1 MRQGKLIVLS
11 GPSGTGKTTLCRELV
26 KRVPGLVFSISATT
40 RDIRPGENDGY
51 DYYFLTPAEFKRKIK
66 AREFLEWAKVYSHF
80 YGTLKKPITDNL
92 AKGVSVL
99 LDIDMQG
106 ALQVKDKFPKA
117 ILIFILPPSLEE
129 LRQRLI
135 RRKRDSLATIT
146 RRMKQIEEEMKYIPQ
161 YDQVIINKNLAKTVK
176 SLQAIIRKQ
185 IKGSVNK
192 KRKGV

>member
-1 MRQGKLIVLS
+1 MHQGKLIVLS

-26 KRVPGLVFSISATT
+26 KRIPGLVFSISATT
-40 RDIRPGENDGY
+40 RDKRPGEKNSY
-51 DYYFLTPAEFKRKIK
+51 DYYFLSPAEFKSKIK
-66 AREFLEWAKVYSHF
+66 AREFLEWAKVYSHY
-80 YGTLKKPITDNL
+80 YGTLKKPITANL

-106 ALQVKDKFPKA
+106 ALQVKDKFPQA

-135 RRKRDSLATIT
+135 RRKRDSLATIA

-161 YDQVIINKNLAKTVK
+161 YDQVVINKDLAKTVK
-176 SLQAIIRKQ
+176 CLQRIVKNR
-185 IKGSVNK
+185 IKAE
-192 KRKGV
+192 

>member
-26 KRVPGLVFSISATT
+26 KSIPGLVFSISATT

-51 DYYFLTPAEFKRKIK
+51 DYYFLAPAEFKRKIK

-92 AKGVSVL
+92 AKGISVL

-106 ALQVKDKFPKA
+106 ALQVKDKFPQA
-117 ILIFILPPSLEE
+117 VLIFILPPSLEE

-135 RRKRDSLATIT
+135 RRKRDSLATIA

-161 YDQVIINKNLAKTVK
+161 YDQVVINKDLAKTVK
-176 SLQAIIRKQ
+176 ILQTIVKNR
-185 IKGSVNK
+185 IKA
-192 KRKGV
+192 